1 MAYTI
6 GFHQKGEELLKI
18 TFEVAKGKSYM
29 DHVAEAHETFR
40 KKYPTIMLFDNVT
53 VVYGKE

>member
-1 MAYTI
+1 MAYI
-6 GFHQKGEELLKI
+6 VSFHQKGEELLKI

-40 KKYPTIMLFDNVT
+40 KKYPTIMLFDHVT
-53 VVYGKE
+53 VIYNKE